1 MVFPRTDRL
10 NNNVWMQSESQE
22 TSKTTP
28 TPAQL
33 AQQEAT
39 SLSFNWSIADTLSI
53 VLLTALTFATRFYKL
68 DEPRFTL
75 FDEVH
80 FGKFVFQLPTPPSS
94 THLIRDSGNILN
106 CSDFHL
112 FVVENL
118 PDLRTIIS
126 PTPITLT
133 SIHHW

>member
-1 MVFPRTDRL
+1 
-10 NNNVWMQSESQE
+10 MQSESQE

-53 VLLTALTFATRFYKL
+53 DLLTALTIATRFYKL

-80 FGKFVFQLPTPPSS
+80 FGKFVFQLPTPP
-94 THLIRDSGNILN
+94 HPLIL
-106 CSDFHL
+106 L
-112 FVVENL
+112 E
-118 PDLRTIIS
+118 
-126 PTPITLT
+126 TLET
-133 SIHHW
+133 FSIVLIFAFLLLKTFQIYQPPSHQLLLHH